1 MKRIY
6 AKIYNFYNIYGE
18 KEGKA
23 ALTKYCISD
32 KPSMQKTILKPRRKR
47 HGQDALSH
55 TAAAVGCALRSSA
68 LGICGSL
75 RITDRFVTEYVTSF
89 ALNLI
94 PRLEAAL
101 EFGDVSNIFI

>member
-1 MKRIY
+1 MRKIGINDAERKKITELLIY
-6 AKIYNFYNIYGE
+6 KTHSERE
-18 KEGKA
+18 K
-23 ALTKYCISD
+23 L
-32 KPSMQKTILKPRRKR
+32 
-47 HGQDALSH
+47 
-55 TAAAVGCALRSSA
+55 LRSAA

-101 EFGDVSNIFI
+101 PAGDLTGVFPG